1 MGQCMTE
8 AVDKLLEKGE
18 LLESELVELLRF
30 RNPETTEYLAEKAE
44 AVRQIHYRRNI
55 RIWGRIPVT
64 SYCKNDCQYC
74 GLRRSNRFAPRFRLS
89 EPKILQYCEE
99 GYQHGIR
106 HFLLE
111 GGTDLSYS
119 EEDIAHIIGT
129 IRRRFHDV
137 GIILALG
144 EHTDTAYRHWMAAGA
159 GAYLMP
165 QDSVNDQQFKRIHP
179 ANMSLLRRKQHMW
192 SLQNLGYQVGSG
204 FLVGTPYQTI
214 EQVAQELLFM
224 KQFGSQMVTVAPFLP
239 AQHTPFERERS
250 GNAGMVLY
258 LISILRL
265 MMPRGWIVADLSM
278 EEAQMDGR
286 VQALSA
292 GANVVVMDLTDRQ
305 TRMQYQVYNDRPG
318 KREKDE
324 RLLVSQ
330 IRSAGYQM
338 EQG

>member
-8 AVDKLLEKGE
+8 AVNKLLERGE
-18 LLESELVELLRF
+18 LPENELVELLRF
-30 RNPETTEYLAEKAE
+30 RNPETTEYLMEKAA
-44 AVRQIHYRRNI
+44 AVRQSHYKRNI
-55 RIWGRIPVT
+55 RIWGRIAVT
-64 SYCKNDCQYC
+64 SYCKNDCHYC
-74 GLRRSNRFAPRFRLS
+74 GLRRSNRFAPRFRLEES
-89 EPKILQYCEE
+89 KILQYCKE
-99 GYQHGIR
+99 GYSHGIR
-106 HFLLE
+106 YFLLE

-119 EEDIAHIIGT
+119 ENDIAHIIGG
-129 IRRRFHDV
+129 IRRRFHDAE
-137 GIILALG
+137 IILALG
-144 EHTDTAYRHWMAAGA
+144 EHTDAAYQHWMAAGA

-165 QDSVNDQQFKRIHP
+165 QDSVDDLQFKRIHS

-224 KQFGSQMVTVAPFLP
+224 KQFGSQMITVSPFLP
-239 AQHTPFERERS
+239 ARHTPFERERS

-265 MMPRGWIVADLSM
+265 MVPKGWIVADLSM
-278 EEAQMDGR
+278 EEAQADGR
-286 VQALSA
+286 IQALSA
-292 GANVVVMDLTDRQ
+292 GANVVVMDLADKQ
-305 TRMQYQVYNDRPG
+305 SHVKYQVYNDRPG

-330 IRSAGYQM
+330 IRAAGYQV
-338 EQG
+338 